1 MSDLT
6 REQVID
12 YLSKMPITELSS
24 LIRDLEGKWG
34 VSAHPVAAPNT
45 APDTQQLAPTGEPE
59 QTEFDVVVTAV
70 EPAKKIAAIK
80 VLRDASGLGLK
91 EAKDAVDNVA
101 SKPAIAKTSASKA
114 DAEDLRK
121 KLEDAGCTVKL
132 V

>member
-34 VSAHPVAAPNT
+34 VSARPVVS
-45 APDTQQLAPTGEPE
+45 DTGPETQKSAPTSEPE

-70 EPAKKIAAIK
+70 DPAKKIAAIK

-101 SKPAIAKTSASKA
+101 SKPAIAKTSVSKA